1 MKWNFLIWKDMVHI
15 NHYHETV
22 IYHKTEKSLFLFL
35 YLISVLKSQ
44 CFKIPGLLCSVL
56 DIYIISHNNRVLHH
70 VFLLWCSK
78 TQGVGFSIGLV
89 FGFTAVS
96 ALYTQCVYI
105 YFLAIHH
112 ITDKY
117 VLSYYV
123 LSNCGNHTSMVTM
136 LCLVNSCHIGTNML
150 TVKLQQLV
158 LKFTNLD

>member
-35 YLISVLKSQ
+35 YLISVLKSWLMCQ
-44 CFKIPGLLCSVL
+44 LCSVL

-112 ITDKY
+112 ITGKY
-117 VLSYYV
+117 VLSY
-123 LSNCGNHTSMVTM
+123 CGNHTSMVTM